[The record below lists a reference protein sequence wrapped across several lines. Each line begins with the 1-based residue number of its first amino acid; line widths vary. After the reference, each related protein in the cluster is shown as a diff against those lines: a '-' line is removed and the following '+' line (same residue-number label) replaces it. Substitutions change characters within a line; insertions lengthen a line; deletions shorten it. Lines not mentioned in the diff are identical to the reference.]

1 MRNGRTFQLV
11 GLWEGGFNNLGNDR
25 FSKLVLSSFSIII
38 NLILEEGDLWLILVY
53 EPNDYT
59 LRKDV

>member
-1 MRNGRTFQLV
+1 M